1 MQGWVDL
8 CYMNADQPGLNLRP
22 ANCKSNSL
30 PLSHRVT
37 RKRYWLAGVKEVG
50 DKQTLRCYWW
60 SRSGSRAEPHRGC
73 RIWWAQRQSWSH
85 AQASCCSRVH
95 THAWD
100 CAHSNVCANADGGC
114 HWHADRHT
122 WTKTTTPKKQC
133 VYLKHTKNEGFY
145 HKTRRKVLWESTTPS
160 KSWLDLPAQEC
171 GQLDKRLQSTQY
183 QTK

>member
-1 MQGWVDL
+1 MPHRYGKLTCHIGSHSVTCHPTEVRIPPVPPAEASTRFSDSEGMQGWVDL
-8 CYMNADQPGLNLRP
+8 CYVNADQPGLNLRP

-30 PLSHRVT
+30 PLSHRAT

-122 WTKTTTPKKQC
+122 WQR
-133 VYLKHTKNEGFY
+133 HQKNNVF
-145 HKTRRKVLWESTTPS
+145 T
-160 KSWLDLPAQEC
+160 
-171 GQLDKRLQSTQY
+171 
-183 QTK
+183 